1 MPPLLFVYLCI
12 CTFVYLCT
20 CILVYLYLYM
30 YVCICVAFYTLLV
43 YWLHRCQCPEIK
55 EPKASLMIKKMRM
68 MKITMMTMMIK
79 MNTNC
84 RKMNLLLQNN
94 LWNTISSLIQ
104 FTSNEFTS
112 FQPFM
117 NSFHFQHRMVKIL
130 FELFVVVQIW
140 HNLINFQVWFNSL
153 QTSPTFYDLNL
164 LSTQLLFK
172 II

>member
-12 CTFVYLCT
+12 CIFVYLYT
-20 CILVYLYLYM
+20 CVLVFVYVCVYLCSFLHST
-30 YVCICVAFYTLLV
+30 CVLA
-43 YWLHRCQCPEIK
+43 
-55 EPKASLMIKKMRM
+55 ASMPVPRDKRTKGFIEDWKKMRM
-68 MKITMMTMMIK
+68 MIITMMVTMMIK

-130 FELFVVVQIW
+130 FELFVVVEIW

-153 QTSPTFYDLNL
+153 QMSPTFYELIL
-164 LSTQLLFK
+164 LSTQLLF
-172 II
+172 